1 MRQKKKANALGVT
14 PILIGGLML
23 SLLLVLIADGARLLA
38 PKTEDRVLA
47 EILLEN
53 LDAETARVLSQE
65 QTFSI
70 EGSEPCPV
78 ERIGE
83 TSAQP
88 IRQILPDGRIL
99 LLPSEIRFRAKVTVV
114 LSGRRTEDGFL
125 AFGNRRL
132 LPGTHVQ
139 LLGKRTS
146 SEGLLLSIYPAEE
159 TKPASAAICGERRNA
174 ENPI

>member
-1 MRQKKKANALGVT
+1 MRRKKRTNALGAT
-14 PILIGGLML
+14 PILIGGLVL
-23 SLLLVLIADGARLLA
+23 SFLLVLITDGARLLA

-53 LDAETARVLSQE
+53 LDAEAARALSQE
-65 QTFSI
+65 QAFSI
-70 EGSEPCPV
+70 EGSELCPV

-88 IRQILPDGRIL
+88 IQEILTDGRIL
-99 LLPSEIRFRAKVTVV
+99 LLPSEIRFCAKVTVV

-132 LPGTHVQ
+132 LPGTRVR
-139 LLGKRTS
+139 LLGKRTA
-146 SEGLLLSIYPAEE
+146 SEGLLLSITPAEE
-159 TKPASAAICGERRNA
+159 TEAEVAAIFGERDNA